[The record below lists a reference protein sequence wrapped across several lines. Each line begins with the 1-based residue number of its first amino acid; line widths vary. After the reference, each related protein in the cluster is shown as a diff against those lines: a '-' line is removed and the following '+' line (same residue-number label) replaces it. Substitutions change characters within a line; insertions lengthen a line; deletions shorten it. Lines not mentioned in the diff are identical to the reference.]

1 MTNEEK
7 ARIIAKREARQRE
20 KIENQKKAL
29 IEAERKE
36 EYDRINQQRL
46 IKSQISEK
54 AENLR
59 NAQIKQAEKSQAQL
73 LNSTSKRRKGS
84 VSLKG
89 GKNVRSKVSQNSAMK
104 QQNLKNNFTDREE

>member
-20 KIENQKKAL
+20 KIENQ
-29 IEAERKE
+29 
-36 EYDRINQQRL
+36 
-46 IKSQISEK
+46 
-54 AENLR
+54 
-59 NAQIKQAEKSQAQL
+59 QAEKSQAQL

-89 GKNVRSKVSQNSAMK
+89 GKNVRSKVSQNSSMK